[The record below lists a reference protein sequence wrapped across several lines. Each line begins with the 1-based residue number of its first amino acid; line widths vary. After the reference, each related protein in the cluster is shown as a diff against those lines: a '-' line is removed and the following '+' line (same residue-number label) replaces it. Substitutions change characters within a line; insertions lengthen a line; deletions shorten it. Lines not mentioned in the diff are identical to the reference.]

1 MKEKEFREKN
11 LRFGSYVEQQLGW
24 IFYGSVMKDRY
35 LRNRLLL
42 LSGKESEFVVLIT
55 NHVFHFTVP
64 FHYTE
69 FQELFFTKRSLI
81 HVYVV
86 CSRSIGP

>member
-1 MKEKEFREKN
+1 MKEKEFHEKN
-11 LRFGSYVEQQLGW
+11 LCFGSYVEQQLGW

-42 LSGKESEFVVLIT
+42 LSDPKSEFIALIKK
-55 NHVFHFTVP
+55 HVCHFTVP

-69 FQELFFTKRSLI
+69 FQEPMFTECSLI
-81 HVYVV
+81 RV
-86 CSRSIGP
+86 